1 MRLTM
6 KGKNGS
12 LNQFTQKVKNKH
24 GEIIEYP
31 KVNGI
36 RDPNNPKHWR
46 WKLTWKEK
54 IDLIE
59 QSMPNITSAEYLIKF
74 TLYDRWLTRGLLVK
88 PRQVAKVQKSIAGNV
103 GIEEIREFLSC
114 KKF

>member
-24 GEIIEYP
+24 GDVIEYP

-54 IDLIE
+54 ID
-59 QSMPNITSAEYLIKF
+59 N
-74 TLYDRWLTRGLLVK
+74 RWLTRGLPVK
-88 PRQVAKVQKSIAGNV
+88 PSQVAKVQKSIARNA
-103 GIEEIREFLSC
+103 GIEEIREFLN
-114 KKF
+114 

>member
-24 GEIIEYP
+24 GDVIEYP

-46 WKLTWKEK
+46 WKLTWKDR
-54 IDLIE
+54 I
-59 QSMPNITSAEYLIKF
+59 NN
-74 TLYDRWLTRGLLVK
+74 RWLTRGCLVK
-88 PRQVAKVQKSIAGNV
+88 PSQVAKVQKLIAGNV
-103 GIEEIREFLSC
+103 GIEQIREFLS
-114 KKF
+114 

>member
-24 GEIIEYP
+24 GDVIEYP

-54 IDLIE
+54 ID
-59 QSMPNITSAEYLIKF
+59 N
-74 TLYDRWLTRGLLVK
+74 RWLTHGLPVK
-88 PRQVAKVQKSIAGNV
+88 PSQVAKVQKSIARNV
-103 GIEEIREFLSC
+103 GIEEIREFLS
-114 KKF
+114 

>member
-24 GEIIEYP
+24 GDVIEYP

-36 RDPNNPKHWR
+36 RDPNNSKHWR

-54 IDLIE
+54 ID
-59 QSMPNITSAEYLIKF
+59 N
-74 TLYDRWLTRGLLVK
+74 RWLTRGLRVK
-88 PRQVAKVQKSIAGNV
+88 PSQVAKVQKSIARNV
-103 GIEEIREFLSC
+103 GIEEIREFLS
-114 KKF
+114 

>member
-24 GEIIEYP
+24 GDVIEYP
-31 KVNGI
+31 KVKGI

-54 IDLIE
+54 ID
-59 QSMPNITSAEYLIKF
+59 N
-74 TLYDRWLTRGLLVK
+74 RWLTRGLPVK
-88 PRQVAKVQKSIAGNV
+88 PSQVAKVQKSIARNV
-103 GIEEIREFLSC
+103 GIEEIREFLS
-114 KKF
+114 